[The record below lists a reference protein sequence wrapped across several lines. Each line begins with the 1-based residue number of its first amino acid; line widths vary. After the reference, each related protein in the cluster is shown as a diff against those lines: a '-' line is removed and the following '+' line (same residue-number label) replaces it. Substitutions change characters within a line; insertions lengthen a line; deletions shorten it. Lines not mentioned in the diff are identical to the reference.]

1 MLKLQENKQ
10 KHSKTGG
17 FYAGKTEVATDGIV
31 QNTP

>member
-10 KHSKTGG
+10 KRLKTGG
-17 FYAGKTEVATDGIV
+17 FYASKTEVTTDGIV